1 MMYELNVV
9 EANQCPACRSHHRF
23 RVALTRQAHS
33 TLDWSGIEGESILVG
48 FFAQCPVT
56 GRAAWTV
63 LEVPDSDD
71 GRASVLRVGPID
83 REEWEPDSN
92 DTNRWAQRQRVK
104 HSGAAALSPL
114 PSLPRCG
121 PIPSGHRDDRRVPE
135 TLRRALGCPI
145 YT

>member
-1 MMYELNVV
+1 MMVELHVV
-9 EANQCPACRSHHRF
+9 EASQCPACRSHHRF
-23 RVALTRQAHS
+23 RVALTREPRS
-33 TLDWSGIEGESILVG
+33 TPDWFRHEGESMLAG
-48 FFAQCPVT
+48 FFARCSVT
-56 GRAAWTV
+56 GRDAWTV
-63 LEVPDSDD
+63 LEVPDTGD

-92 DTNRWAQRQRVK
+92 DTNRWAQRQGVK
-104 HSGAAALSPL
+104 YSGAAALSPL
-114 PSLPRCG
+114 PDLPRCG